1 MVTAGASGAARRF
14 APRHPIVPMPTV
26 LRLALIAAVLAPAA
40 SAQTALPPD
49 FDATV
54 RHVMETFG
62 VPGVSVAIVQNG
74 RTVLAR
80 GYGTRRLGADAPVDE
95 RTRFGIASNSK
106 AFTATA
112 LGMLVEEGR
121 VAWDAPVTRYLPAFS
136 LVDPV
141 ITRELT
147 VRDLLVHRSGLS
159 LGAGDLLWWPASTE
173 TREETVAHLRFL
185 PLSTSFRSQYAYD
198 NVLYMVAGEVVEA
211 ASGMSWEAFVQTR
224 VLDRLGMAD
233 TRASVGEGL
242 AGDNVSGTFAVI
254 DGQTVP
260 VAAFDGENANP
271 AAGIT
276 STAADMARWMT
287 VQLDS
292 GRVALP
298 DVAAGRLWSRATTE
312 QLWTGVTPIRIAAAP
327 AELRALQAQFRLYA
341 LGFNVQDLRGV
352 KTVSHTGGLPGFV
365 SQLTLVPSLGLGV
378 AVLTNG
384 ESGPAFQSITQA
396 VLDAAMGVPPTDW
409 AAAYQTVAARR
420 AAAADAV
427 VASAEA
433 GRDAD
438 SGPSLPLA
446 AYAATYTDP
455 WYGAVEIA
463 PAGRGLGIRFA
474 NTPLLVGTL
483 EHWQHDTFV
492 ARWADRTLR
501 ADAYVTF
508 ALRPDGTVREARMQ
522 AGSPETDFSFD
533 FQDLV
538 LTPPR

>member
-1 MVTAGASGAARRF
+1 MRSF
-14 APRHPIVPMPTV
+14 
-26 LRLALIAAVLAPAA
+26 LSCLLAVLASAA
-40 SAQTALPPD
+40 SAQTAARPAAPPPD
-49 FDATV
+49 FAATV
-54 RHVMETFG
+54 RHVMDTFH
-62 VPGVSVAIVQNG
+62 VPGLSVAIVKDGQV
-74 RTVLAR
+74 VLAE
-80 GYGTRRLGADAPVDE
+80 GYGTRQLGQDAPVDAA
-95 RTRFGIASNSK
+95 TRFGIASNSK

-173 TREETVAHLRFL
+173 TRAETVAHLRFL
-185 PLSTSFRSQYAYD
+185 PLATSFRSAYAYD
-198 NVLYMVAGEVVEA
+198 NVLYMVAGEVVAA
-211 ASGMSWEAFVQTR
+211 ASGMTWEAFVQTR
-224 VLDRLGMAD
+224 ILDRLGMAD

-242 AGDNVSGTFAVI
+242 HGDTAAGDAAGHVSGTFATI
-254 DGQTVP
+254 DGRTVP
-260 VAAFDGENANP
+260 VAVFDGENANP

-298 DVAAGRLWSRATTE
+298 GVEAGRVWSRATTE
-312 QLWTGVTPIRIAAAP
+312 QLWTGVTPVRIAP
-327 AELRALQAQFRLYA
+327 NPPETRALQPQFKLYA

-352 KTVSHTGGLPGFV
+352 KVVTHTGGLPGFV

-378 AVLTNG
+378 VVLTNG
-384 ESGPAFQSITQA
+384 ESGAAFQSITQA
-396 VLDAAMGVPPTDW
+396 ILDHYMGAPPRDW
-409 AAAYQTVAARR
+409 ASVYAVLAARR
-420 AAAADAV
+420 AAAAEAV
-427 VASAEA
+427 VSAA
-433 GRDAD
+433 AAARDAG

-446 AYAATYTDP
+446 QYAGTYSDP
-455 WYGAVEIA
+455 WYGTVTVA
-463 PAGRGLGIRFA
+463 PEGSGRAARLAIRFA
-474 NTPLLVGTL
+474 TTPLLVGTL

-492 ARWADRTLR
+492 ARWTDRTLR
-501 ADAYVTF
+501 ADAYLTF
-508 ALRPDGTVREARMQ
+508 ALTPGGAVREARMQ
-522 AGSPETDFSFD
+522 PVSPETDFSFD

-538 LTPPR
+538 LTPAR